1 MKVATQVSSLE
12 RRGSGWRV
20 RSSSHGG
27 YYFVS
32 LEPLRCTCPAW
43 AYGHGALCKY
53 LKAVLARETEVT
65 TMG

>member
-1 MKVATQVSSLE
+1 MKVATQVSSIK

-27 YYFVS
+27 SYFVS

-43 AYGHGALCKY
+43 AYGHGEPCKHV
-53 LKAVLARETEVT
+53 KAVLAKETEVA
-65 TMG
+65 MVE